1 MGISK
6 AVERLNAV
14 KDLGFTFNNKSM
26 HAEAYIDKNFNLTNS
41 FIQQSLEKEVKQEQ
55 FNFFSSKT
63 RAKRAVN
70 LTF

>member
-26 HAEAYIDKNFNLTNS
+26 HAEAYIDKNFFNTANS
-41 FIQQSLEKEVKQEQ
+41 FI
-55 FNFFSSKT
+55 
-63 RAKRAVN
+63 
-70 LTF
+70 